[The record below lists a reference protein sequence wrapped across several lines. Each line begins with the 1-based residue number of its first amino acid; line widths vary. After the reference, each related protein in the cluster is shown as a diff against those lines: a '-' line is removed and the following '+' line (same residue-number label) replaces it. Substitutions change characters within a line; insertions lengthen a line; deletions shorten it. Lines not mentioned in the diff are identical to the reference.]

1 MKYVYIYDI
10 DMHITLK
17 NYNVGRITFNKTE
30 TETGF
35 TFHPSCAGVTPP
47 FPSGQSEDDKHL
59 FYNVQIRQ
67 ICSQFEIVAALRF
80 GINIYGYREYFGQK
94 AKNKF
99 F

>member
-1 MKYVYIYDI
+1 MKYVYIYDK

-17 NYNVGRITFNKTE
+17 NYNVGKITFNKT
-30 TETGF
+30 GKYPSF
-35 TFHPSCAGVTPP
+35 KQSCAGVTPP
-47 FPSGQSEDDKHL
+47 FPSGQTRGENH
-59 FYNVQIRQ
+59 FYDVRIGQ
-67 ICSQFEIVAALRF
+67 ICSQFNFKAALRV

>member
-30 TETGF
+30 TETV
-35 TFHPSCAGVTPP
+35 FHPSCAGVTPP